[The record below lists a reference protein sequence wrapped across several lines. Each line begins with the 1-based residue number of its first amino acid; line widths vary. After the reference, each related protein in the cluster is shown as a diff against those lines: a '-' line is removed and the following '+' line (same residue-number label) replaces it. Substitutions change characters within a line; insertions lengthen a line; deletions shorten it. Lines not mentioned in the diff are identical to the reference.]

1 MEQPTPEKIKE
12 IFDPFYK
19 ADINLWREFA
29 KNLQIRKF
37 EKNEIIKDYFKTE
50 KYINI
55 VILGSV
61 AHFVLTDEK
70 DICIN
75 LFYEKQI
82 FSDYLSFL
90 TQSPTVIKTQ
100 ALEDIIIWSVNYNDL
115 TELYSKSSK
124 GIFIGKA
131 ISDAM
136 FIRKQS
142 EQINLLAL
150 SPTERYLK
158 LIKERPEIFQRTSLK
173 IICSYLGVT
182 AESLSRIRKK
192 YLEIII
198 SYPSSIF

>member
-50 KYINI
+50 KYIKI

-90 TQSPTVIKTQ
+90 TQSPTVIKT
-100 ALEDIIIWSVNYNDL
+100 
-115 TELYSKSSK
+115 
-124 GIFIGKA
+124 
-131 ISDAM
+131 
-136 FIRKQS
+136 
-142 EQINLLAL
+142 
-150 SPTERYLK
+150 
-158 LIKERPEIFQRTSLK
+158 
-173 IICSYLGVT
+173 
-182 AESLSRIRKK
+182 
-192 YLEIII
+192 
-198 SYPSSIF
+198 